1 MISPFKNFKI
11 RFSLNSDLALTD
23 KYHSISVPFSRNLLF
38 ELQNIRTFEEMI
50 ETDLLIIGAGPTGL
64 FTVFEAGLLKLKC
77 HIIDA
82 LPQVGG
88 QLSELYPKKPIFDIP
103 GYPEVLAGDL
113 VNNLMEQIKQFQPGF
128 TFNEKADTIDKLED
142 GTFIVTT
149 NKGTK
154 HHAKA
159 IAIAG
164 GLGSFDP
171 RKPLIENIEHYEDK
185 GVEYFVKD
193 PELFRDKRVVIA
205 GGGDSALDWS
215 IFLADVASSV
225 TLIHR
230 RNEFRGALDSVEKAQ
245 EFKKL
250 GLINLVTPAEVIS
263 LHGETHLNAITI
275 EINDQQQRIETDYFI
290 PLFGLTPK
298 LGPIANW
305 GLDIEKNAIKV
316 DNALDYQTNIP
327 GIYAIGDVNTYP
339 GKLKLILCGFHEATL
354 MCQSV
359 YQRLNPGK
367 KFVLK
372 YTTVSGVDGFDGTRK
387 EAEKAVVK
395 SIE

>member
-1 MISPFKNFKI
+1 MIQ
-11 RFSLNSDLALTD
+11 TD
-23 KYHSISVPFSRNLLF
+23 I
-38 ELQNIRTFEEMI
+38 
-50 ETDLLIIGAGPTGL
+50 LIIGAGPTGL

-77 HIIDA
+77 HLIDA
-82 LPQVGG
+82 LPQPGG
-88 QLSELYPKKPIFDIP
+88 QLAELYPKKPIFDIP
-103 GYPEVLAGDL
+103 GYPTVLAGEL
-113 VNNLMEQIKQFQPGF
+113 VTNLMEQIKQFEPGF
-128 TFNEKADTIDKLED
+128 TLAETAETIDKLDD
-142 GTFIVTT
+142 GTFVVTT
-149 NKGTK
+149 NKGTQ

-159 IAIAG
+159 VAIAG
-164 GLGSFDP
+164 GLGTFEP
-171 RKPLIENIEHYEDK
+171 RKPMIDGIQNYEER

-193 PELFRDKRVVIA
+193 PELFRNKKIVIA

-215 IFLADVASSV
+215 IFLADVASQV
-225 TLIHR
+225 TLVHR
-230 RNEFRGALDSVEKAQ
+230 RNEFRGALDSVEKVQ
-245 EFKKL
+245 ELKKS
-250 GLINLVTPAEVIS
+250 GKINLITPAEVVAIQGDGHLQS
-263 LHGETHLNAITI
+263 ITLENEGE
-275 EINDQQQRIETDYFI
+275 QQVVETDYFI

-298 LGPIANW
+298 LGAIANW
-305 GLDIEKNAIKV
+305 GLEIEKNAIKV

-367 KFVLK
+367 KYVLK

-395 SIE
+395 SID